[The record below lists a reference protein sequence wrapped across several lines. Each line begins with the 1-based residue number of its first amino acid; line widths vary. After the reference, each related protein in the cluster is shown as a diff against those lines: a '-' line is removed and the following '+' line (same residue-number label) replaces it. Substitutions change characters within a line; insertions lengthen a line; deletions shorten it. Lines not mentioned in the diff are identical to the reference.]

1 MREAFITFWK
11 DMWESQKETNRFL
24 KKHWK
29 GYTVLVIVG
38 VRYRVCIAMCDC
50 KSKRFYRN

>member
-1 MREAFITFWK
+1 MKKSFITFWK
-11 DMWESQKETNRFL
+11 DMWESQKVTNRFFEEAL
-24 KKHWK
+24 ERI
-29 GYTVLVIVG
+29 YSACNSR